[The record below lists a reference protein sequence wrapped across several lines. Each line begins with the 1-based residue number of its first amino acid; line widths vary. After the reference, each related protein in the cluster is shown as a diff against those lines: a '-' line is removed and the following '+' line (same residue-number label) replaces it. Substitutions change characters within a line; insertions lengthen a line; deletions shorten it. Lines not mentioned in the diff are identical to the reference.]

1 MKLDKVKLISMIA
14 MGIGFI
20 GTVISNKAD
29 EMAREQMRDEMRDE
43 IKDEVLTELK
53 GDE

>member
-1 MKLDKVKLISMIA
+1 MKLDKAKLISMIA

-20 GTVISNKAD
+20 GTVFSNKAD
-29 EMAREQMRDEMRDE
+29 EMAREQMRDE

>member
-20 GTVISNKAD
+20 GTVVSNKAD
-29 EMAREQMRDEMRDE
+29 EMAREQMRDE
-43 IKDEVLTELK
+43 IKDEVLSELK

>member
-29 EMAREQMRDEMRDE
+29 EMAREQMRDE